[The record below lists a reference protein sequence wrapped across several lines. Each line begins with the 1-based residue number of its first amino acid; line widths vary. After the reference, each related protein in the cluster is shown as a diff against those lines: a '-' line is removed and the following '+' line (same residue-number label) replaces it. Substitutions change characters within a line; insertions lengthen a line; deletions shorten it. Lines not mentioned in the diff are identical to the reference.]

1 MYSGSPKGV
10 KVLPPGAGRTRRA
23 GLTSNSG
30 RIGIG
35 NGTGLIQPGG
45 TRDLTSAESP
55 SRSSTT
61 ERNETTG
68 PGRPPPLDRL
78 TADIQPMSCLSTF
91 SGPVILE
98 HPVPARSLFLS
109 LRPVSCRTI
118 HGPDPKRFIL
128 CRNRQPGSKCAVTF
142 GCGVFKRDV
151 HDRDIR
157 RFTYGHRRAGNAV
170 EGWISSER
178 FLLA

>member
-1 MYSGSPKGV
+1 M
-10 KVLPPGAGRTRRA
+10 PPGAGRTRRA

-30 RIGIG
+30 RMGIG
-35 NGTGLIQPGG
+35 DGTYSVPAEWRNLIPPKARHDRAQP
-45 TRDLTSAESP
+45 R
-55 SRSSTT
+55 
-61 ERNETTG
+61 ETG
-68 PGRPPPLDRL
+68 QLDRIDLLLL
-78 TADIQPMSCLSTF
+78 TDSRPILSHCLVLSIF

-109 LRPVSCRTI
+109 LRPVSCRTV